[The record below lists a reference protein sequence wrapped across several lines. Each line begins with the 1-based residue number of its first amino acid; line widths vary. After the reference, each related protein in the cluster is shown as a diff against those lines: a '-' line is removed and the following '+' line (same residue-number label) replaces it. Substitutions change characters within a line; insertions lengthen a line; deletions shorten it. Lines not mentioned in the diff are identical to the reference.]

1 MPKGI
6 YDHSKQR
13 IYKGN
18 GKERRR
24 QTTRKWRENNPEYHR
39 EYFGNHKKEINGRI
53 RNSYH
58 SDLKRSRKM
67 HNARALAQKYSNLA
81 KFCELCPED
90 DKRSATIRHHPDYEE
105 PFIIVSVCDR
115 CHKFAECD

>member
-6 YDHSKQR
+6 YDHGIHR

-18 GKERRR
+18 ETERRR
-24 QTTRKWRENNPEYHR
+24 QAKRKWREKHPEYHR
-39 EYFGNHKKEINGRI
+39 EYYWNHKKEINGRI
-53 RNSYH
+53 RKSYN
-58 SDLKRSRKM
+58 SDLKRSRQM
-67 HNARALAQKYSNLA
+67 HNVRTLAQKYCPLA

-90 DKRSATIRHHPDYEE
+90 DKRRATIRHHPDYDE
-105 PFIIVSVCDR
+105 PLIIVSVCDS